1 MKALKYLLIFL
12 AIWTLI
18 LCTYGCKK
26 EKQPDVCQSCNVK
39 YTDQVNGLV
48 RIDSNT
54 MVLCNDERLNAINT
68 EQIVFNSATGH
79 NELKQTIC
87 K

>member
-12 AIWTLI
+12 AISTLI
-18 LCTYGCKK
+18 YGCKK

-39 YTDQVNGLV
+39 YTDQVNGSV
-48 RIDSNT
+48 RVDSNT
-54 MVLCNDERLNAINT
+54 VVLCNDERLNAINT